1 MARPSSTS
9 PLYRRLSPRSGRSVA
24 AAGGCEGWLAVQKH
38 RDSASLV
45 VADRD
50 RWAAESLRLA
60 WEDGVGG
67 VWAGVAGSV
76 VECRRICGRM
86 RPGLLLVS
94 GDLPGGCVWECTRRI
109 GTDLPGGRIAVL
121 LTEPTEVD
129 LVRAW
134 QVKPA
139 AVLLREEISLGGLVA
154 ALRVIGS
161 GRRVV
166 SPRVAAGMRKLAQDA
181 GSWHRVL
188 SARDQQLL
196 DWFATARNDAA
207 IGERLGL
214 RLHSVR
220 TFRQRLI
227 SRLDLHSTVEL
238 IRWARTRGF
247 GRRVDE

>member
-1 MARPSSTS
+1 MACPSSTS
-9 PLYRRLSPRSGRSVA
+9 SPYRCLSPDPGRSVR
-24 AAGGCEGWLAVQKH
+24 AGRGDGAGIEARRH

-76 VECRRICGRM
+76 VECRRICGRV

-109 GTDLPGGRIAVL
+109 GADLPGGRIAVL
-121 LTEPTEVD
+121 LTEPMEVD

-166 SPRVAAGMRKLAQDA
+166 SPRVAAGMKKLAQDA
-181 GSWHRVL
+181 GSWHRGRW
-188 SARDQQLL
+188 SAVDLEHQ
-196 DWFATARNDAA
+196 TAHSGGPVDA
-207 IGERLGL
+207 GP
-214 RLHSVR
+214 V
-220 TFRQRLI
+220 
-227 SRLDLHSTVEL
+227 SRC
-238 IRWARTRGF
+238 
-247 GRRVDE
+247 

>member
-1 MARPSSTS
+1 M
-9 PLYRRLSPRSGRSVA
+9 
-24 AAGGCEGWLAVQKH
+24 
-38 RDSASLV
+38 

-76 VECRRICGRM
+76 VECRRICGRV

-109 GTDLPGGRIAVL
+109 GADLPGGRIAVL

-166 SPRVAAGMRKLAQDA
+166 SPRVVAGMKKLAQDA
-181 GSWHRVL
+181 RSWHRVL

>member
-1 MARPSSTS
+1 MACPSSTS
-9 PLYRRLSPRSGRSVA
+9 SPYRCLSPDPGRSVR
-24 AAGGCEGWLAVQKH
+24 AGRGDGAGVEARRH

-166 SPRVAAGMRKLAQDA
+166 SPRVAVGMRKLAQDA

-214 RLHSVR
+214 SVHSVR

-247 GRRVDE
+247 GRRVEE